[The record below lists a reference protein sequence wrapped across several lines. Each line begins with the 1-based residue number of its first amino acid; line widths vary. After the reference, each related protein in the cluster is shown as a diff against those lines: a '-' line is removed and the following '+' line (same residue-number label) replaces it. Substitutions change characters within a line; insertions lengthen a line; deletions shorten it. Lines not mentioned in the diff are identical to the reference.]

1 LPCAATTLEDHLV
14 PVELWTSPAFVE
26 QARAWVA
33 DHLPDGVTLT
43 GEWEQPHARPWSSA
57 IRFETSG
64 GRVWFKVNGP
74 GTAHEATL
82 TGVLADVVPDL
93 VPEVL
98 AVDAA
103 RGWSLQRDAGPTVR
117 SVWPPEELWERWQTL
132 VQRYAE
138 AQRVLVDHE
147 SAVLEA
153 GVPDLRPEALPAQ
166 LAALTDQLTSRP
178 VDRGGLTAG
187 QARSLESLAPEYATW
202 CEELATSGPGC
213 SVNHDDLHTSN
224 ICAPDGRDVMIARI
238 IDWGDSVWSHP
249 FGVLLATMN
258 SIAFHAGTEITDPR
272 VLCVRDA
279 YLDVYADHGSAS
291 ERERWVRLARR
302 TGCVSK
308 ALSYVRAFEGEPES
322 AEVAEDW
329 PVRAWLLETLD
340 PAVAG

>member
-1 LPCAATTLEDHLV
+1 V
-14 PVELWTSPAFVE
+14 PVELWTSAAFVE

-33 DHLPDGVTLT
+33 DHLPDGARLT

-57 IRFETSG
+57 IRFETTG

-74 GTAHEATL
+74 GTVHEATL
-82 TGVLADVVPDL
+82 TGVLADVVPGL

-132 VQRYAE
+132 AQRYAE
-138 AQRVLVDHE
+138 AQRVLADHE
-147 SAVLEA
+147 RAVLGT
-153 GVPDLRPEALPAQ
+153 GVPDLRPEALPQQ
-166 LAALTDQLTSRP
+166 LSGLVERLALRP
-178 VDRGGLTAG
+178 LGRGGLSAEQAG
-187 QARSLESLAPEYATW
+187 SLEALLPEYTAW
-202 CEELATSGPGC
+202 CEELAASGLGG

-224 ICAPDGRDVMIARI
+224 ICVPDGRDVARARV
-238 IDWGDSVWSHP
+238 IDWGDTVWSHP

-258 SIAFHAGTEITDPR
+258 SIAFHAGTEVTDPR
-272 VLCVRDA
+272 VLRVRDA
-279 YLDVYADHGSAS
+279 YLEAYADHGSPA

-302 TGCVSK
+302 TGCASK

-322 AEVAEDW
+322 AEEAEDW
-329 PVRAWLLETLD
+329 PVRAWLLETLE